1 MFLNYRRETIDWIE
15 EEKYYSLLQQYHN
28 DYNNLISI
36 PDEIEG
42 GEIFISD
49 LVIFMT
55 WTVNTYIQKYD
66 YQWHFL
72 HLADIIVS

>member
-55 WTVNTYIQKYD
+55 
-66 YQWHFL
+66 
-72 HLADIIVS
+72 